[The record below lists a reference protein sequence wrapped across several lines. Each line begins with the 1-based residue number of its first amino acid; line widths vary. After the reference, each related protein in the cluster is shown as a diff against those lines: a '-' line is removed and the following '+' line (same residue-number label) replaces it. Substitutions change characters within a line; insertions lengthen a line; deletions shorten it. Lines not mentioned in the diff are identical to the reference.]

1 MRLLGLERHT
11 HAQVDLIIYIAQLHV
26 GIVSM
31 LRAFGVA
38 AEVLAKI
45 RLVGVVQISE
55 ERRPRAVVVQH
66 TGKRL
71 VAEVG
76 EVVSRRIVLLV
87 TVPIAVVE
95 LQEESLL
102 SEGPRATAAATTTTA
117 SAAKGTAHLRHTCCR
132 LFLLTSEEQQGLRIG
147 DTQRVAQLVV
157 CRGGIAVGLIGGVFA
172 RLRLLLIQVD
182 GRQTGI
188 LVAAVAPA
196 ELRAECDVAP
206 VRPQSAVYLQLS
218 VDVLVV
224 VISQSFVLSAVDYQ
238 SLLVHLPQ
246 ALGTQ
251 RVSDIV
257 VGIAVEGCRCRE
269 VATVAGLETH
279 IRAERQRRY
288 RVDGPLQIHVARPVV
303 VARIVLTDA
312 VREGSA
318 TRIDK
323 VLRSRLVPV
332 VGVATRPRHS
342 PTPLHLL
349 VFVAGIQR
357 CRLRLALTLVVAATT
372 SATS

>member
-1 MRLLGLERHT
+1 M
-11 HAQVDLIIYIAQLHV
+11 
-26 GIVSM
+26 
-31 LRAFGVA
+31 
-38 AEVLAKI
+38 
-45 RLVGVVQISE
+45 
-55 ERRPRAVVVQH
+55 
-66 TGKRL
+66 
-71 VAEVG
+71 
-76 EVVSRRIVLLV
+76 
-87 TVPIAVVE
+87 
-95 LQEESLL
+95 
-102 SEGPRATAAATTTTA
+102 
-117 SAAKGTAHLRHTCCR
+117 
-132 LFLLTSEEQQGLRIG
+132 
-147 DTQRVAQLVV
+147 
-157 CRGGIAVGLIGGVFA
+157 
-172 RLRLLLIQVD
+172 D
-182 GRQTGI
+182 GRQAGI

-224 VISQSFVLSAVDYQ
+224 VISHSFVLSAVDHQ

-279 IRAERQRRY
+279 IRTERQRRY

-372 SATS
+372 SATSREVAVVDIVGITHKRIAHGTKGFHGRQSDAVAPIRADAKVGIGLQTFAHASLGHKLQHEVVVTVVQSRHPCQVALLLVSLHLVNHIRRQVLHHCIVVARHEVATVHLEFPHALAVDADLAVVVNLRARQCLHQRLDDAALGNTEGVGIVHHRVVLHQHLRQIGGYHRLL